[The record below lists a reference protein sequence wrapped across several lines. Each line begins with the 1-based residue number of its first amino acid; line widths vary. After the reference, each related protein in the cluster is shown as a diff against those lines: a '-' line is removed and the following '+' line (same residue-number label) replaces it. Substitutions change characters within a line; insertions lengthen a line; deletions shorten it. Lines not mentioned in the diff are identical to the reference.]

1 MLQAQQAAEAS
12 MDTTSQR
19 SDSMD
24 SVRTEDDGDSRTGA
38 CYETHLER
46 HSPTSLLPE
55 HPFSI
60 PVLKVPTLLKGYSY
74 RRLSEEV
81 LCCQGY
87 CDLIYKC
94 ATAVLIVKLAEAA
107 YMVMYETWGVS
118 GRVSACFVGAHCRR
132 PAIIARA
139 CYRAGLCLPLAED
152 V

>member
-1 MLQAQQAAEAS
+1 MLPAQQGAEAS

-60 PVLKVPTLLKGYSY
+60 PVLKVPIYS
-74 RRLSEEV
+74 RRLPLQKGCVQMS
-81 LCCQGY
+81 Y
-87 CDLIYKC
+87 
-94 ATAVLIVKLAEAA
+94 AVKSFASL
-107 YMVMYETWGVS
+107 
-118 GRVSACFVGAHCRR
+118 
-132 PAIIARA
+132 PAS
-139 CYRAGLCLPLAED
+139 PP
-152 V
+152 